1 MELEGGWHFP
11 VHPGNTVAS
20 RAVLC
25 TAHMCTL
32 SFYLAPNR
40 QMTLWLK
47 ESPLKVL
54 PVYLSVD
61 MLGFERHTWW
71 NLQVLVE

>member
-1 MELEGGWHFP
+1 MAFSP
-11 VHPGNTVAS
+11 AS
-20 RAVLC
+20 REHCGILC
-25 TAHMCTL
+25 CFMHCTHVHAL
-32 SFYLAPNR
+32 FLPGSR

-54 PVYLSVD
+54 PMYLFVD

-71 NLQVLVE
+71 NLQVGTC